1 MDANLYTLF
10 QRHFPA
16 GREQPFI
23 LVRNGPVVH
32 YDEIA
37 AWSARIAHAL
47 VKLGCRPGD
56 RVAVQTDK
64 CWQVIALYLAC
75 LRAGLVYLPL
85 NTAYQ
90 KGELEF
96 FFDDAKPAVIVCRPE
111 MLGVIAA
118 LRRAA
123 RVLTLDA
130 GGGELVDRATPEPP
144 TFDTVAARPDD
155 LAAILYTSGTTG
167 RSKGAMLTH
176 RNLASN
182 ALALVEAWAFTGDD
196 VLLHALP
203 IFHVHGL
210 FVATHCTLLAGARM
224 LWLPRF
230 DVQDVLDSLPHA
242 TVMMGVPTFYTRL
255 LADPAL
261 THARCAGIRLFVSG
275 SAPLLP
281 ETFEAWHARTGQP
294 ILERYGMTETGMITS
309 NPLEGPRVAGT
320 VGRPL
325 RGVSVRVSDGGRECA
340 PGCVGGVEVQG
351 PNVFAGYWN
360 LPEKTREEFTED
372 GWLRTGDMGEWV
384 PPGEPGAGYLR
395 LVGRAKDLIISGGLN
410 VYPKEIES
418 RIDALAGVAESAVI
432 GVPDPDFGEAVVAVV
447 VPRNGAQV
455 TAASVVGAL
464 RGEIAGF
471 KIPKRVHVVA
481 ELPRNAM
488 GKVQKN
494 VLRERFAASTG
505 HPS

>member
-1 MDANLYTLF
+1 
-10 QRHFPA
+10 
-16 GREQPFI
+16 
-23 LVRNGPVVH
+23 
-32 YDEIA
+32 
-37 AWSARIAHAL
+37 
-47 VKLGCRPGD
+47 
-56 RVAVQTDK
+56 VQTDK
-64 CWQVIALYLAC
+64 AWQVIALYLAC

-85 NTAYQ
+85 NSAYQ
-90 KGELEF
+90 KRELEF
-96 FFDDAKPAVIVCRPE
+96 FFADAKPAVIVCRPE
-111 MLGVIAA
+111 MLGVIAT
-118 LRRAA
+118 LRGDAQ
-123 RVLTLDA
+123 VLTLDP
-130 GGGELVDRATPEPP
+130 GGGELVDRAAGEPA
-144 TFDTVAARPDD
+144 TFDTVVSRPDD

-242 TVMMGVPTFYTRL
+242 TVMMGVPTFYARL
-255 LADPAL
+255 LADPGL
-261 THARCAGIRLFVSG
+261 TPERCANVRLFVSG

-281 ETFEAWHARTGQP
+281 ETFAAWQARTGSR
-294 ILERYGMTETGMITS
+294 ILERYGMTETGMNTS
-309 NPLEGPRVAGT
+309 NPLDGPRVAGT

-325 RGVSVRVSDGGRECA
+325 RGIAVRVREGERECV
-340 PGCVGGVEVQG
+340 PGEVGGVEVQG

-360 LPEKTREEFTED
+360 LPERTREEFSAD
-372 GWLRTGDMGEWV
+372 GWFRTGDMGEWV
-384 PPGEPGAGYLR
+384 PDGEEGAGYLR

-418 RIDALAGVAESAVI
+418 RIDALPGVAESAVI

-447 VPRNGAQV
+447 VPRNGADV
-455 TAASVVGAL
+455 TPAAILGAL

-494 VLRERFAASTG
+494 VLRQTYAGA
-505 HPS
+505 